1 MKTKNNDHNQLPDS
15 ALPDSALRA
24 FEDYPQIAAS
34 PDFNRRVLE
43 RVFAER
49 QPSRFDAFCDRL
61 DEIFARPVL
70 KLLGAATMG
79 AVVALIGTGVL
90 LAACSVS
97 TPAVQGETP
106 PVMAAREPDTLM
118 ADSLFLH
125 NRMAWARDEG
135 VPFEMQPEYFAPRED
150 KFQTPARREKSGSE
164 MEDKRSSS
172 CPAAF
177 RSLV

>member
-1 MKTKNNDHNQLPDS
+1 MKTKNDDYDQLPDS
-15 ALPDSALRA
+15 VLPDSALRA
-24 FEDYPQIAAS
+24 FANYPQIAAS

-43 RVFAER
+43 RVLAARE
-49 QPSRFDAFCDRL
+49 PSRFDLFCDRL
-61 DEIFARPVL
+61 DEIFARPLL

-90 LAACSVS
+90 LLACGVS
-97 TPAVQGETP
+97 TPATQTEAP
-106 PVMAAREPDTLM
+106 PVVAAREPGTLM

-125 NRMAWARDEG
+125 NRMAWARDEE

-172 CPAAF
+172 CPAAS